1 MTKHIAVVSM
11 PAHGHVNPTLPLVRE
26 LVRRGHR
33 VTYPIAEPFRSAVTG
48 AGADFAELPEWERP
62 RRPPGKIEFTPELM
76 GIMADT
82 VIAQTR
88 RTLPELL
95 ARFERDR
102 PDVVCYDGMMP
113 AGPMLAALLD
123 VPAVQLFTSFAS
135 NEHYALREEL
145 FPGLDAGVPELAGAL
160 ERIRRFAGESG
171 VSRPVGA
178 LFAPVAEELNLVFL
192 PRRFQ
197 FAGDSFDDRFVFVG
211 PSVEG
216 REGADGWQPP
226 APGTRLLF
234 ISLGTAM
241 NNRPEFFRLCL
252 EAFGGTSWR
261 VAMAIG
267 DQVDRAG
274 LGPIPANFEVRPY
287 FPQPAVLGRA
297 TAFLTH
303 SGMNSTMESL
313 AAGVPMVSVPQMGEQ
328 SANARRVEELGLG
341 RRLPAEPT
349 ADVLRETVDA
359 VADDPSIKAN
369 LADMAKVIRDAGGA
383 PAAADALERLL
394 A

>member
-1 MTKHIAVVSM
+1 MTQHFAVVSM
-11 PAHGHVNPTLPLVRE
+11 PAPGHVNPTLPLVRE

-33 VTYPIAEPFRSAVTG
+33 VTYPVPEPFRDAVTG
-48 AGADFAELPEWERP
+48 AGADFAELPAWERP
-62 RRPPGKIEFTPELM
+62 RRPGKIEITPQLM
-76 GIMADT
+76 GMMADMI
-82 VIAQTR
+82 IAQTE

-95 ARFERDR
+95 ARFEHDR
-102 PDVVCYDGMMP
+102 PDAVCYDGMLP

-135 NEHYALREEL
+135 NEHYSLREEL
-145 FPGLDAGVPELAGAL
+145 FPGLGADVPELAGAL
-160 ERIRRFAGESG
+160 ERIRRFAEESG

-178 LFAPVAEELNLVFL
+178 LFAPVAEDLNLVFL

-197 FAGDSFDDRFVFVG
+197 YAGDSFDERFVFVG
-211 PSVEG
+211 PSVDG
-216 REGADGWQPP
+216 REGAADWQPP

-252 EAFGGTSWR
+252 EAFGGTGWQ
-261 VAMAIG
+261 VVMAIG
-267 DQVDRAG
+267 DQVDRAE

-313 AAGVPMVSVPQMGEQ
+313 VAEVPMVSAPQMGEQ
-328 SANARRVEELGLG
+328 AANGRRVEELGLG
-341 RRLPAEPT
+341 RRLPEEPT
-349 ADVLRETVDA
+349 ADELREAVDA
-359 VADDPSIKAN
+359 VADDPSIRAN
-369 LADMAKVIRDAGGA
+369 LADMAKVLREAGGA